1 MYLALYNRIQ
11 GWFSIRRFQLYFS
24 QPEFLSLLCRYEISY
39 YRGQDTKKIQLYVII
54 KSEVNEVNKILIVED
69 EQSIAEMVK
78 LCLCKNG
85 YMCEIVNDGMAA
97 TQKIEEKRYDLILLD
112 IMLPDIDG
120 YDLIEYIKQF
130 DIPVIFVTAKTSVPD
145 RVKGLKL
152 GAEDYISKPFDLEEL
167 LARVANVL
175 RRFHK
180 TDNILEVG
188 KIKIDTLERTVLLDG
203 ELVVLPAKEYDLL
216 LYLVR
221 NKNIA
226 LYRETIFEQVWQEPY
241 LGNTRTIDL
250 HIQRLKKKLDLGDA
264 IETIYKV
271 DTNLER
277 RN

>member
-1 MYLALYNRIQ
+1 MKSSNVKPTLNPIIEGKIQ
-11 GWFSIRRFQLYFS
+11 
-24 QPEFLSLLCRYEISY
+24 
-39 YRGQDTKKIQLYVII
+39 KKIQLYVII

-167 LARVANVL
+167 LARVATVL

-216 LYLVR
+216 LFLVR

-226 LYRETIFEQVWQEPY
+226 LYRESIFEQVWQEPY

-250 HIQRLKKKLDLGDA
+250 HIQRLKKKLNLGDA

-271 DTNLER
+271 GYKFKAE
-277 RN
+277 

>member
-1 MYLALYNRIQ
+1 M
-11 GWFSIRRFQLYFS
+11 
-24 QPEFLSLLCRYEISY
+24 
-39 YRGQDTKKIQLYVII
+39 
-54 KSEVNEVNKILIVED
+54 NKILVVED
-69 EQSIAEMVK
+69 EQSIAEMMK
-78 LCLCKNG
+78 LCLSKNG
-85 YMCEIVNDGMAA
+85 YMCETVNDGMAA

-130 DIPVIFVTAKTSVPD
+130 NIPVIFVTAKTSVPD

-167 LARVANVL
+167 LARVSIVL
-175 RRFHK
+175 RRFNK
-180 TDNILEVG
+180 TENILEVG

-203 ELVVLPAKEYDLL
+203 NPVVLPAKEYDLL
-216 LYLVR
+216 LFLVR

-241 LGNTRTIDL
+241 FGNTRTIDL

-271 DTNLER
+271 GYKFRAEKLK
-277 RN
+277 

>member
-1 MYLALYNRIQ
+1 MI
-11 GWFSIRRFQLYFS
+11 
-24 QPEFLSLLCRYEISY
+24 
-39 YRGQDTKKIQLYVII
+39 
-54 KSEVNEVNKILIVED
+54 KILVVED

-78 LCLCKNG
+78 LCLSKNG
-85 YMCEIVNDGMAA
+85 YMCETVNDGMAA

-130 DIPVIFVTAKTSVPD
+130 NIPVIFVTAKTSVPD

-167 LARVANVL
+167 LARVSTVL
-175 RRFHK
+175 RRFNK
-180 TDNILEVG
+180 TENILEVG

-203 ELVVLPAKEYDLL
+203 NPVILPAKEYDLL
-216 LYLVR
+216 LFLVR

-271 DTNLER
+271 GYKFRAEKLK
-277 RN
+277 